1 MPDPEEGEYTG
12 REDREGRRVG
22 QGNLTWEDGSGYS
35 GGWAA
40 GLMEGQGVLLYMV
53 GDYQARY
60 VGSWSG
66 GKPVSWL
73 RCNFVILAGS
83 MQSFHLCTISCFNI
97 DIICSSLEWQWL
109 IQFHGWSTLQ
119 RRLERRETGGVSKC
133 LQGSRSKLSASDLG
147 RSLGQMATPTSEHG
161 RAGCVRVGE
170 RTTGTTETPTR

>member
-1 MPDPEEGEYTG
+1 MRLRPVLLMSALATAHRPLDEEDLRIAPIPDPDKGEYNG
-12 REDREGRRVG
+12 RQDGQGRRVG

-60 VGSWSG
+60 DGSWSA
-66 GKPVSWL
+66 GKPVSLSLHLTVQL
-73 RCNFVILAGS
+73 R
-83 MQSFHLCTISCFNI
+83 SF
-97 DIICSSLEWQWL
+97 SSIEWQWL

-133 LQGSRSKLSASDLG
+133 LQGS
-147 RSLGQMATPTSEHG
+147 
-161 RAGCVRVGE
+161 
-170 RTTGTTETPTR
+170 